1 MLASVYSCRVMVKSV
16 SSCCVRGRRL
26 VLSNPVTY
34 VGSILVQYL
43 NDTKYGKIPKGF
55 KHCATNSITMVIY
68 IFIRKV
74 YTESKQRIYQLQ
86 VQNGSINHNI
96 KIHHA
101 ATYVTVF
108 VTTSMLV

>member
-1 MLASVYSCRVMVKSV
+1 MAMYCRLWQFLNHDKQ
-16 SSCCVRGRRL
+16 
-26 VLSNPVTY
+26 VLYFRTCGLY
-34 VGSILVQYL
+34 VASILVQYL

-55 KHCATNSITMVIY
+55 KHCTTNSITMVIY

-74 YTESKQRIYQLQ
+74 YAESKQRIYQLQ